1 MKRTGS
7 KYQQGDRFIMKM
19 TYNDYFREGD
29 IVEITSNNGKKKRR
43 TQVTVKN
50 DRNINNFA
58 TFSVI
63 YLGKRIKK

>member
-50 DRNINNFA
+50 DRINNNFA